1 MRIETFISGE
11 AVEQLGGVL
20 ILAGHDGSIID
31 ANRAAL
37 DCYGYTRPEM
47 ASLNLAHIEGA
58 GDSSSFIARMIRA
71 AVRGKAFRAEH
82 RRCDGTLFPVE
93 VRVAAVRHDKQR
105 GLLASV
111 RDISERMSLET
122 TMRRMVTA
130 IIDVVDSVSQMRD
143 PYTAG
148 HQRRVAKL
156 AVAIACDL
164 GMSEV
169 EVADVRVAAL
179 MHDIGKMSVPAE
191 IPSKPTALSAV
202 EFTLIKGH
210 VEAGYSII
218 SSAQMHDPIAE
229 LVFQHHELCD
239 GSGYPRGLH
248 ADELLTGSKVLMVA
262 DVVEAMM
269 SHRPYRASLGQEA
282 ALAEIE
288 QGAGRLYDTSVVDS
302 CLRLFREQ
310 RFSLED
316 D

>member
-11 AVEQLGGVL
+11 AVEQLGGAL

-31 ANRAAL
+31 VNRAAL
-37 DCYGYTRPEM
+37 DCYGYTSPEM
-47 ASLNLAHIEGA
+47 TSLDLSHIEGT
-58 GDSSSFIARMIRA
+58 GDSLAFVGKMRRA
-71 AVRGKAFRAEH
+71 AEHGKVFRAEH

-93 VRVAAVRHDKQR
+93 VRVAAVRLDER
-105 GLLASV
+105 SALLAAI
-111 RDISERMSLET
+111 RDISERTQLEE
-122 TMRRMVTA
+122 TMRNMVTA
-130 IIDVVDSVSQMRD
+130 VIDVVDNVSEVRD

-148 HQRRVAKL
+148 HQRRVAKI
-156 AVAIACDL
+156 AVAIASDL

-169 EVADVRVAAL
+169 EIADIRVAAL

-191 IPSKPTALSAV
+191 IPAKPTALSAV
-202 EFTLIKGH
+202 EFTLVKGH
-210 VEAGYSII
+210 VEAGYTII

-229 LVFQHHELCD
+229 LVYQHHERCD

-248 ADELLTGSKVLMVA
+248 SDELLTGSKVLMVA

-288 QGAGRLYDTSVVDS
+288 QGAGRLYDASVADS
-302 CLRLFREQ
+302 CLRLFRE
-310 RFSLED
+310 RSFSLED